1 MGGVGVYVGGV
12 ASRSGRFRSDYLGY
26 PVSEGGELSP
36 PQHQFDTNA
45 LPKQR
50 HHGVLIGVPWQG
62 EHIEIAVCYY
72 DSILPAADIVG
83 LP

>member
-1 MGGVGVYVGGV
+1 MGGVGVYVEGYS
-12 ASRSGRFRSDYLGY
+12 SRSGRCRSDYLRY

-36 PQHQFDTNA
+36 PQHQFDTNV
-45 LPKQR
+45 LPGQR

-62 EHIEIAVCYY
+62 DQIEIAVCYY
-72 DSILPAADIVG
+72 DSILPAANIVG